1 MFPVV
6 HQAHCVGFM
15 YLFLHRSEWDFSN
28 IPAFQRHGNHCIEAI
43 MRMVMCNADVTPVL
57 LQEDAKRWKMRDAPH
72 RCKNWEA
79 LNTWQADHKV
89 CGTNCQPWDM
99 PQGK

>member
-1 MFPVV
+1 
-6 HQAHCVGFM
+6 
-15 YLFLHRSEWDFSN
+15 
-28 IPAFQRHGNHCIEAI
+28 

-57 LQEDAKRWKMRDAPH
+57 LQEDEARWKTRDAPH

-79 LNTWQADHKV
+79 LNSWQADHKV

-99 PQGK
+99 PQSR